1 MNIVK
6 INYKN
11 FDLARHQQECE
22 KHNRYYRRKSPEE
35 RIVFVQPNFLYL
47 QNLLPEWTFI
57 PLEEDL
63 KGELDQDFSMD
74 IQNEFNT
81 TSLLKWKHLG
91 ILLNDDC
98 KMHKLSKSEVSNFY
112 DLSCVYRIRGTVS
125 QSLIEEVE
133 QSLKLEVSENT
144 PLFVKNE
151 DSSGKNINSLK
162 PVKAVSDLVVR
173 IMTWYPEFEQFL
185 RQDKKEEFIFFTWPW
200 LELDKTREFR
210 LFVYQKKIVTI
221 CPQKYFDIYPDKI
234 NHSLLFKAIH
244 KLQNEFVDK
253 FEHQNYSMDVYYIN
267 QSEGFKVI
275 EFNQW
280 FNSHPG
286 LLKYE
291 EIEGRDNSPVDVVPE
306 EQQRDVKKIIFKFLI

>member
-1 MNIVK
+1 MNEIMDIVK
-6 INYKN
+6 IDYKI
-11 FDLARHQQECE
+11 FDLAVHQQECE
-22 KHNRYYRRKSPEE
+22 KHNRYYRRKSPTEK
-35 RIVFVQPNFLYL
+35 IVFVQPNFLYL
-47 QNLLPEWTFI
+47 QNLLPQWTFI
-57 PLEEDL
+57 PLGNL
-63 KGELDQDFSMD
+63 KGELDQDFAMD

-98 KMHKLSKSEVSNFY
+98 KIHKLCKSEVSNFY
-112 DLSCVYRIRGTVS
+112 DLSCVYRIRGTIS
-125 QSLIEEVE
+125 QSLIEDVE
-133 QSLKLEVSENT
+133 QSLKIEVSENT

-162 PVKAVSDLVVR
+162 PVKSASDLVDR
-173 IMTWYPEFEQFL
+173 IMTWYPEFEHFL
-185 RQDKKEEFIFFTWPW
+185 RQDKEEFIFFTWPW

-221 CPQKYFDIYPDKI
+221 CPQKYFDKYPDEI
-234 NHSLLFKAIH
+234 DHSCLLEAIH
-244 KLQNEFVDK
+244 KLQKEFVDK
-253 FEHQNYSMDVYYIN
+253 FEHQNYSMDVYYLN
-267 QSEGFKVI
+267 QSECFKLI

-291 EIEGRDNSPVDVVPE
+291 EIESGSN
-306 EQQRDVKKIIFKFLI
+306 KIVFKFLF